1 MTFRPWLQISRSL
14 GRIRRG
20 REPVAPPKTARRY
33 RSARYLVGTEE
44 VVGFFLISFFFFCS
58 WPVAFPTGFLTHPV
72 ELFIIST
79 FPHIPILFFWDF
91 LSEFSWVR
99 EGVILGLRSHA
110 IVHTYFGSS
119 L

>member
-44 VVGFFLISFFFFCS
+44 IVGFFLISFFFFCS

-79 FPHIPILFFWDF
+79 FSHIPILFYFF
-91 LSEFSWVR
+91 GISSLIF
-99 EGVILGLRSHA
+99 
-110 IVHTYFGSS
+110 FGSGRV
-119 L
+119 